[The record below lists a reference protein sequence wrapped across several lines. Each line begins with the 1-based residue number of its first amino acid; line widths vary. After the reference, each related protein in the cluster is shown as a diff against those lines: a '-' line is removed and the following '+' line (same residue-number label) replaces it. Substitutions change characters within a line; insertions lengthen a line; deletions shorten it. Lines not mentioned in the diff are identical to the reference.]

1 MASFICI
8 CNPVKVW
15 DYEGFFATK
24 RDKGYWVFPEATF
37 ERVKPGD
44 TLYLRVTTADKR
56 PGVYGRFVALR
67 KRRDECPLEFWRPGQ
82 HPAGFQCIVDF
93 SIDAY
98 FPTRRIT
105 PDDLR
110 MAGVK
115 PGSPLLRVPQRK
127 AAVIDDDDAAITDGL
142 VEARR

>member
-1 MASFICI
+1 MSSSICI

-15 DYEGFFATK
+15 DYSGFFAMQQD
-24 RDKGYWVFPEATF
+24 RGYWVFPKATF
-37 ERVKPGD
+37 QRVEKGD
-44 TLYLRVTTADKR
+44 SLFLRVTTADKR
-56 PGVYGRFVALR
+56 PGVYGKFLVQS
-67 KRRDECPLEFWRPGQ
+67 KRTGDCPPEFWRPGK
-82 HPAGFQCIVDF
+82 HPLGLQYIVDF
-93 SIDAY
+93 SVDAY

-115 PGSPLLRVPQRK
+115 SDSPLLKVPQLM
-127 AAVIDDDDAAITDGL
+127 AAWINDQDAAIVDAL